1 MFKKKTYLLFFF
13 FIFLFALSGCSKRGA
28 NVYQKVK
35 RENTITWGVKADT
48 PLFGSLSVKD
58 NKLHGFD
65 IDLARALTKEML
77 GKKGKAK
84 FVVTTPNTKIPL
96 LKNGNID
103 AAIAAMTITPQRK
116 KQVDFTQPYFPAGQS
131 LLVKKG
137 SPIKSAYQLNG
148 KKVLV
153 VKGTTAG
160 QAILKFSPH
169 ARVLQYDDYGQAM
182 SALKAGQ
189 GDVFT
194 TDNGILAGILKNNPG
209 YQLVGGTFTNQ
220 PYGIAVNKGQS
231 QMLHKLNHAL
241 NVLRKNGTYKRLLKK
256 WFTGIPGLKIKE

>member
-1 MFKKKTYLLFFF
+1 MTKKKIGLFTLFCLLLFG
-13 FIFLFALSGCSKRGA
+13 LSACTQKKAS
-28 NVYQKVK
+28 VYQKV
-35 RENTITWGVKADT
+35 RQTETITWGVKADT
-48 PLFGSLSVKD
+48 PLFGSLNIKD
-58 NKLHGFD
+58 NRLHGFD
-65 IDLARALTKEML
+65 IDLARALTKEIL

-103 AAIAAMTITPQRK
+103 AAIAAMTITPERK

-160 QAILKFSPH
+160 QSILKFSPH

-189 GDVFT
+189 GDAFT

-209 YQLVGGTFTNQ
+209 YHLVGGTFTNQ
-220 PYGIAVNKGQS
+220 PYGIAVNKGQT

-241 NVLRKNGTYKRLLKK
+241 NVLKKNGTYNRLLKK
-256 WFTGIPGLKIKE
+256 WFTGIPGLKIKK

>member
-1 MFKKKTYLLFFF
+1 MSKKKTLLFL
-13 FIFLFALSGCSKRGA
+13 FLFTLLFTLTGCARRQA
-28 NVYQKVK
+28 NVYQKVRQNK
-35 RENTITWGVKADT
+35 TIIWGVKADT

-58 NKLHGFD
+58 NRLHGFD
-65 IDLARALTKEML
+65 IDLARALTKQIL

-103 AAIAAMTITPQRK
+103 AAIAAMTITPQRE
-116 KQVDFTQPYFPAGQS
+116 KQVDFTKPYFPAGQS

-137 SPIKSAYQLNG
+137 SPIKNAHQLNG

-160 QAILKFSPH
+160 QSILKFSPH

-209 YQLVGGTFTNQ
+209 YELVGGTFTNQ
-220 PYGIAVNKGQS
+220 PYGIAVNKGQT

-241 NVLRKNGTYKRLLKK
+241 SVLRKNGTYDRLMRK
-256 WFTGIPGLKIKE
+256 WFTGIPGLKVD